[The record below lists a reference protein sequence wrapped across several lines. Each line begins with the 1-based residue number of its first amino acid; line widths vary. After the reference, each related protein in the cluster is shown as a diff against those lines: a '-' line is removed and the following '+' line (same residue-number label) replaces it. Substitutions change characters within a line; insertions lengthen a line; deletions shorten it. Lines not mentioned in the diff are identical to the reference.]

1 MDEIMK
7 ALQSIQGELALQ
19 KRDMKDMEKN
29 IKEAINKNIDEKF
42 SRIET
47 KTNQLEIKIEQQQRS
62 IDFLDRQIRKKNLVF
77 FGVEETERNYED
89 LLNLILDIINTK
101 MEVLCERWEIET
113 VIRIGKSNGRSRPV
127 VVTISTT
134 SRKLELL
141 RKKKSLEN
149 TDIYIKED
157 YSPAVL
163 QKQKELQE
171 DLKRQR
177 ESGKI
182 VALRYDKIVTL
193 DTQKQI
199 HRTSIEATS
208 NKRFLSESPEAV
220 ASMKFSGNE
229 ERVKQA
235 PKKNKSQNITNYLR
249 PSQMNTTA
257 LPSTSHNVHESQ
269 KN

>member
-1 MDEIMK
+1 MK

-163 QKQKELQE
+163 QTKGT
-171 DLKRQR
+171 
-177 ESGKI
+177 SG
-182 VALRYDKIVTL
+182 R
-193 DTQKQI
+193 
-199 HRTSIEATS
+199 
-208 NKRFLSESPEAV
+208 SE
-220 ASMKFSGNE
+220 
-229 ERVKQA
+229 
-235 PKKNKSQNITNYLR
+235 
-249 PSQMNTTA
+249 TTA
-257 LPSTSHNVHESQ
+257 GIREKGSSTLRQDSHVRHTKANTPNIYRGNFQ
-269 KN
+269 

>member
-62 IDFLDRQIRKKNLVF
+62 IDFIDRQIKKKNLVF
-77 FGVEETERNYED
+77 FGVEETERNYKG

-163 QKQKELQE
+163 QK
-171 DLKRQR
+171 
-177 ESGKI
+177 
-182 VALRYDKIVTL
+182 
-193 DTQKQI
+193 
-199 HRTSIEATS
+199 
-208 NKRFLSESPEAV
+208 
-220 ASMKFSGNE
+220 
-229 ERVKQA
+229 
-235 PKKNKSQNITNYLR
+235 
-249 PSQMNTTA
+249 
-257 LPSTSHNVHESQ
+257 
-269 KN
+269 